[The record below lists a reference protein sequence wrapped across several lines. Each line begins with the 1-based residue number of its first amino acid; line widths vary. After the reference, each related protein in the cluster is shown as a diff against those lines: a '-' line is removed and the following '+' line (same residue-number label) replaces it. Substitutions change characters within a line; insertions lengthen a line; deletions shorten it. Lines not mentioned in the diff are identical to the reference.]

1 MGPLTVY
8 SILVVRLFYNYRHKE
23 LVFNHLVIGSYGVV
37 MLLYMMAAMLT
48 IHFMVVGLMLEIT

>member
-1 MGPLTVY
+1 
-8 SILVVRLFYNYRHKE
+8 
-23 LVFNHLVIGSYGVV
+23 VFNHLVIGSYGVV